1 MNSFQTREERKQEIQ
16 QNRRRDFWLVVILAV
31 VTFFI
36 ALESQCDSDDTPM
49 FIKTESSTN

>member
-1 MNSFQTREERKQEIQ
+1 MNQFQTREERKQEMR
-16 QNRRRDFWLVVILAV
+16 QNRRRDFWLVITLAV

-49 FIKTESSTN
+49 FIKTESSNN

>member
-16 QNRRRDFWLVVILAV
+16 HNRRRDLWLIVALAV

-36 ALESQCDSDDTPM
+36 ALESQCENDDTPM
-49 FIKTESSTN
+49 FIKTESSAN